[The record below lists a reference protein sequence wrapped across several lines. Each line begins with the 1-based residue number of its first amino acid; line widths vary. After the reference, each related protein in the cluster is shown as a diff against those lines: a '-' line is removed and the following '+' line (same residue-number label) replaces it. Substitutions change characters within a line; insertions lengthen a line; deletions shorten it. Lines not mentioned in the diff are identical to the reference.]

1 MVKNS
6 LEEKEEVVV
15 NISVENKEIDSR
27 HPLHHSQLKRVL
39 SHSGAKIPLEPR
51 TLFNLGK
58 RRGVEAMFSWWCGH
72 PPLSDGTYTDD
83 AYTLVRNHPLFIT
96 AQQESCQE
104 LVEHSYHTELRQHK
118 LRSFGLIFFI
128 TSFFGYMAYMST
140 FTTLIL
146 KGKHPQYFY
155 DIAGYNFTND
165 LQVCEQVSNY
175 FVKNPT
181 MANEIFK
188 TGQYRSARLVLFCLL
203 IGIIVK
209 DLIMI
214 AALFPKVF
222 RLGAFYIEV
231 AALVLSYV
239 YVLDWYPWQS
249 DLIMRCPVQYQL
261 GAMGLLIAYMNL
273 LVYFR
278 TSPGLNMGVHVVMFQ
293 VVSAK
298 FLRFLPILLV
308 ILLGFGLTY
317 WMLLQNQPVY
327 GTPMEAIMRT
337 SLMLFDLGYESR
349 LYNQKDGGIGYY
361 GLVYFVF
368 ILTAVTFSVFV
379 INMLIGKILRRD
391 LSRRHSV
398 LSLFSVCEHVT
409 LLNLS
414 FRSGCG

>member
-1 MVKNS
+1 
-6 LEEKEEVVV
+6 
-15 NISVENKEIDSR
+15 
-27 HPLHHSQLKRVL
+27 
-39 SHSGAKIPLEPR
+39 
-51 TLFNLGK
+51 
-58 RRGVEAMFSWWCGH
+58 MFSWWCGH

-96 AQQESCQE
+96 TQHQTCQA
-104 LVEHSYHTELRQHK
+104 LIEHRYHTKLRRHK
-118 LRSFGLIFFI
+118 LFSFGLTFFI
-128 TSFFGYMAYMST
+128 VSLVAYMAYLSA

-165 LQVCEQVSNY
+165 LQVCEQVSTY
-175 FVKNPT
+175 FVKNPA

-188 TGQYRSARLVLFCLL
+188 TGQYKRTRAVLYGIL

-222 RLGAFYIEV
+222 RIGAFYIEV
-231 AALVLSYV
+231 AALVLTYV
-239 YVLDWYPWQS
+239 YVHDWFSWQD

-278 TSPGLNMGVHVVMFQ
+278 ASPGLNMGVHVVMFQ

-308 ILLGFGLTY
+308 IVLGFGLTY
-317 WMLLQNQPVY
+317 WMLLQNQIVY

-368 ILTAVTFSVFV
+368 VLTAVTFSVFV

-391 LSRRHSV
+391 LSTGSLCYRCSPSMRVCH
-398 LSLFSVCEHVT
+398 LSKFVVQVWLWVKFH
-409 LLNLS
+409 
-414 FRSGCG
+414 R